1 MVFIPTAEQ
10 RGIIS
15 NGVNHTMLSSDMKEA
30 ILKRIMRI
38 PIVDTLQI
46 KIVSLSDGCCETM
59 APRKLGYDGVFESFH
74 GGLLMTLADSTACF
88 AIFTKTGPEAHLTTT
103 DMSIRFLAPCLSDAF
118 ARAEVVKIGRTLCPV
133 TVNLFDS
140 YNKQV
145 ALAQVTYMLLKNP

>member
-1 MVFIPTAEQ
+1 
-10 RGIIS
+10 
-15 NGVNHTMLSSDMKEA
+15 MLSADLKEA
-30 ILKRIMRI
+30 ILTRILQI

-46 KIVSLSDGCCETM
+46 RIISLSDGCCEAM

-88 AIFTKTGPEAHLTTT
+88 AIFTKTGPDVRLTTT

-118 ARAEVVKIGRTLCPV
+118 ARADVIKVGRTLCPV

-140 YNKQV
+140 RNKQV
-145 ALAQVTYMLLKNP
+145 ALAQVTYMLLNNGKEKLAFRT

>member
-1 MVFIPTAEQ
+1 
-10 RGIIS
+10 
-15 NGVNHTMLSSDMKEA
+15 MLSSDMKEA

-46 KIVSLSDGCCETM
+46 KIVSLSDGRCEAM
-59 APRKLGYDGVFESFH
+59 APRKLGYNGVFESFH

-88 AIFTKTGPEAHLTTT
+88 AIFTKTGPDVRLTTT

-118 ARAEVVKIGRTLCPV
+118 ARAEVIKMGRTLCPV

-140 YNKQV
+140 QNKQV
-145 ALAQVTYMLLKNP
+145 ALAQVTYMLLTNQGNKKPGAPG